1 MNWKK
6 IGKGVFKMSIME
18 IDGFNKN
25 DIMSKLKGM
34 KGCPKI
40 LLTITEFVFSP
51 LMDSLMKEL
60 DSKYDSKYGRPAYP
74 RRMLLGVVL
83 YCVSQ
88 KVDDMAGIA
97 RMCRENKFL
106 QVFTCGINHSTST
119 FKRFLNNGPRLV
131 FKKIFIATLVKLND
145 SRFLEFCK
153 TFLDSTDA
161 IVNGSK
167 HYKITL
173 DEINA
178 LKQLKK
184 WGALHHNTKSSITKT
199 RNILNEKLE
208 VYTDD
213 EEMLKLINLALGR
226 IELYNVRMHKKRKKL
241 ESILLE
247 RDCKYVCIT
256 FPDAVMM
263 KTKKGEFNYGLNLH
277 QLMTEHNIILT
288 GVLMDQPNDHYAI
301 KWLLEDLKETIEIL
315 IEMQKEFGQR
325 NNYKELQRRID
336 QMILIADSG
345 YCSTENLHTLKEEQI
360 NHLLMPKAISH
371 QCNNEIREKNQ
382 IETSKNDSPT
392 SKKNFKRVKNTYICP
407 FNQKLEYQGSKDIN
421 FRKIDTSQIPEYQIK
436 KRYIYECQSCTGCPY
451 IETCK
456 HKRIEERITPLQHD
470 MIEKFTN
477 KRYKKMYQDRFHIS
491 EGINGFIKRT
501 NGMFKLISPNK
512 QAADNE
518 MQLRNTVYNLIRTV
532 NLKGTAY

>member
-1 MNWKK
+1 
-6 IGKGVFKMSIME
+6 MSIME
-18 IDGFNKN
+18 VDGFNKN
-25 DIMSKLKGM
+25 DIMSKLKDM
-34 KGCPKI
+34 KGCPKK
-40 LLTITEFVFSP
+40 LLTIVEFMFSSTMSK
-51 LMDSLMKEL
+51 LVEEL
-60 DSKYDSKYGRPAYP
+60 DSEFDSRYGRPAYP
-74 RRMLLGVVL
+74 RQMLLGAL
-83 YCVSQ
+83 MYCFTQ
-88 KVDDMAGIA
+88 KIDDMVGIE
-97 RMCRENKFL
+97 RMCCENKFL
-106 QVFTCGINHSTST
+106 EVFTCNLEPSAST
-119 FKRFLNNGPRLV
+119 FERLLTNGPKLV
-131 FKKIFIATLVKLND
+131 FKKIFIATLMELND
-145 SRFLEFCK
+145 LHFLEFGK
-153 TFLDSTDA
+153 AFLDSTDA

-173 DEINA
+173 SEINA

-208 VYTDD
+208 VHANDD
-213 EEMLKLINLALGR
+213 DMAELINLALGR
-226 IELYNVRMHKKRKKL
+226 IELYSVRMYKKRKKL

-247 RDCKYVCIT
+247 RDCKYVSIT

-277 QLMTEHNIILT
+277 QLMTEHKIILT
-288 GVLMDQPNDHYAI
+288 GVLMDQPNDHYTM
-301 KWLLEDLKETIEIL
+301 KWLLEDLKETVEIL
-315 IEMQKEFGQR
+315 IEMQEEFGQR
-325 NNYKELQRRID
+325 NNYMELQRRIN

-345 YCSTENLHTLKEEQI
+345 YCSTENLHTLTEEQI
-360 NHLLMPKAISH
+360 NHLLMPKVISH
-371 QCNNEIREKNQ
+371 QCNNEIREKNN
-382 IETSKNDSPT
+382 IETSKDESPT
-392 SKKNFKRVKNTYICP
+392 SKKNFKRVKNGYICP

-421 FRKIDTSQIPEYQIK
+421 FRKMDTSQIPDYQIK

-512 QAADNE
+512 KAADNE
-518 MQLRNTVYNLIRTV
+518 IQLRNTVYNLIRTV